1 MNVRKIIQLIIL
13 FIIIIIV
20 YFFIK
25 NTFFKE
31 KKKIIDLDIDEKILL
46 DDKKFT
52 ESESN
57 FIIGLNYKSIDT
69 KGNEYLLN
77 ADSGEI
83 TPEDPNII
91 ILKNVTGKI
100 KLKNKADIDIKSDFA
115 KYNSENFD
123 TFFYQNVSGLF
134 QENKIYSDNLDL
146 LFKDNRVILY
156 NNIKFLDTNIQAQA
170 DHIMF
175 DLINEDIVIKMLDN
189 EKKIQIIKN

>member
-31 KKKIIDLDIDEKILL
+31 KKKIIYLDIDEKILL

-83 TPEDPNII
+83 IPEDPNVI

-156 NNIKFLDTNIQAQA
+156 NNIKFLDTSIQAQA

>member
-13 FIIIIIV
+13 FLIIIFI

-25 NTFFKE
+25 STFFKE
-31 KKKIIDLDIDEKILL
+31 KKEIIDLDIDEKILL
-46 DDKKFT
+46 DDKKLT

-57 FIIGLNYKSIDT
+57 FIIDLNYKSIDAD
-69 KGNEYLLN
+69 GNEYLLN

-83 TPEDPNII
+83 IPEEPNTI

-134 QENKIYSDNLDL
+134 QENQIYSDN
-146 LFKDNRVILY
+146 RR
-156 NNIKFLDTNIQAQA
+156 
-170 DHIMF
+170 
-175 DLINEDIVIKMLDN
+175 
-189 EKKIQIIKN
+189 